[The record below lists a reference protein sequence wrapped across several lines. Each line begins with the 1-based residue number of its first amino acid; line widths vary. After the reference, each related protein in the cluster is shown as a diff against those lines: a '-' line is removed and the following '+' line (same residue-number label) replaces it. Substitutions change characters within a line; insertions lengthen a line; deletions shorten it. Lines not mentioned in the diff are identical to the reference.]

1 MSVRLISLVST
12 SVKMIECRVWYFLM
26 LFQMGACETL
36 VLAWVG
42 DSQSM
47 LYLASASV
55 SQCLRWCF
63 PAVFEEAWMQKRV
76 LGFGVLGFR
85 AARVQK
91 RVLSLGSKKGF
102 RV

>member
-1 MSVRLISLVST
+1 MLLVSVRLISLVST

-26 LFQMGACETL
+26 LFQMGACETF

-55 SQCLRWCF
+55 SQCLSWCF
-63 PAVFEEAWMQKRV
+63 PAVFEEAWMQK
-76 LGFGVLGFR
+76 GF
-85 AARVQK
+85 
-91 RVLSLGSKKGF
+91 
-102 RV
+102 